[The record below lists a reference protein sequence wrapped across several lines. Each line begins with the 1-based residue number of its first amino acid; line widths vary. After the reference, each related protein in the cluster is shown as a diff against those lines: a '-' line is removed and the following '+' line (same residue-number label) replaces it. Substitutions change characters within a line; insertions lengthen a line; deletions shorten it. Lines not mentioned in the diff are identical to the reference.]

1 MPEPHLD
8 EALDP
13 ETRLAQFN
21 RLIQSLLK
29 GSLNRNTFRPWEIE
43 LLLDIDG
50 CSLANGNRREIL
62 KRYQKAV
69 QRHFERGGKTMLK
82 LSDYLEQARSK
93 RRNSAE

>member
-1 MPEPHLD
+1 MFEPTPD

-43 LLLDIDG
+43 LLLDIESCDV
-50 CSLANGNRREIL
+50 ANGNRRELL
-62 KRYQKAV
+62 KRYQKAA
-69 QRHFERGGKTMLK
+69 QRNYERGGQSLLK
-82 LSDYLEQARSK
+82 LSDYLEQAKS
-93 RRNSAE
+93 RRGKVSR